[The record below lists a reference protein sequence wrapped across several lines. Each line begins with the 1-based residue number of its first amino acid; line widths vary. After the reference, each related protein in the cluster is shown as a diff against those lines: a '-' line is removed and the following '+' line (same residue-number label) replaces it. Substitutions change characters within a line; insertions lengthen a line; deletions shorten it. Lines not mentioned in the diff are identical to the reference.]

1 LRLGFTAFGGP
12 AAHIAMLEEEVVRRR
27 RWLTDERFLDMLGA
41 ANLIPGPSSS
51 ELAVFIGYEQAG
63 LIGLLAAG
71 VCFVL
76 PAAVMSGAMAWA
88 YVTYQRGARLITG
101 DADPVFKD

>member
-1 LRLGFTAFGGP
+1 
-12 AAHIAMLEEEVVRRR
+12 MRRR
-27 RWLTDERFLDMLGA
+27 RWLTHERFLDMLGA

-88 YVTYQRGARLITG
+88 YVTYGSLPRVGGVLYGIK
-101 DADPVFKD
+101 PVVI